1 MGDLF
6 SDAVPSEWIAR
17 VLRKAREFPSTRFMF
32 LTKNPARYGE
42 FLDLFPRG
50 SVLGATIETN
60 RDDLARSVSRAPP
73 PLARHEAMAELRWPY
88 KYVSIEPIMDFDLD
102 VMVSWV
108 ADIRPVSV
116 HVGYDNW
123 NSRLPEPP
131 LWKTR
136 ELVRRLSSLPPGTS
150 SLALEAEKGEAKL
163 SYDGLVSF
171 KADLLESSLSASLG
185 GLGNLRAELDLSDSE
200 ADLDLSYGELR
211 GESRVSV
218 DAEGSSVNVNA
229 TIRGGNSVT
238 PMIKESEDSSI
249 SIDVDRS
256 LGGGEGSVIF
266 ELSSSESRVRAK
278 FRRG

>member
-1 MGDLF
+1 MSLLPDLGKRRPVSPNRSWNPVTGCPHLCTYCWAMRLIEGKLRDSPKYRNGFVPTLHEEDLERARFRPGDTVFVVDMGDLF
-6 SDAVPSEWIAR
+6 SDAMPSEWIAR

-42 FLDLFPRG
+42 FLDLFPRN

-73 PLARHEAMAELRWPY
+73 PSARHEAMAELRWPY

-131 LWKTR
+131 LWKAR
-136 ELVRRLSSLPPGTS
+136 ELVRRLSSMVPV
-150 SLALEAEKGEAKL
+150 ALGSMREPW
-163 SYDGLVSF
+163 Y
-171 KADLLESSLSASLG
+171 ESALRRRLG
-185 GLGNLRAELDLSDSE
+185 SE
-200 ADLDLSYGELR
+200 VL
-211 GESRVSV
+211 
-218 DAEGSSVNVNA
+218 
-229 TIRGGNSVT
+229 
-238 PMIKESEDSSI
+238 
-249 SIDVDRS
+249 
-256 LGGGEGSVIF
+256 
-266 ELSSSESRVRAK
+266 
-278 FRRG
+278 